1 MSPGRH
7 NGDTNGVVGHVRF
20 ISLEYDSSD
29 SDASALKLVTE
40 LRPEWKEPGSNVEFV
55 RFTEGITNTLLK
67 AVNRRA
73 GLSKEEVDND
83 AVLLRAYGNGTQV
96 LIDRQRETQNHELLM
111 QYGLA
116 PELLAR
122 FKNGMMYRYLAGKAT
137 LPEDLRKPSIYL
149 AVARRLAEWHA
160 RVPCLSEGPIR
171 ENGANGAT
179 NGSSQH
185 LVHEVAPGKPPP
197 NVWTVMQK
205 WLLALPTETEAQRE
219 RQAKLQEELKRLIR
233 DLSQRP
239 GLGKN
244 GVSFLSST
252 LPSVL
257 SMFSYCHTSAP
268 LYGLL

>member
-20 ISLEYDSSD
+20 ISLEYDNSD
-29 SDASALKLVTE
+29 SDASALQLVTE
-40 LRPEWKEPGSNVEFV
+40 LRPEWKEPGSNIEFV

-67 AVNRRA
+67 AVNRQD

-83 AVLLRAYGNGTQV
+83 AILLRAYGNGTQI

-122 FKNGMMYRYLAGKAT
+122 FKNGMMYRFIRGKAAS
-137 LPEDLRKPSIYL
+137 PEDLRKPSIYL

-160 RVPCLSEGPIR
+160 TVPCISTVP
-171 ENGANGAT
+171 AKT
-179 NGSSQH
+179 NG
-185 LVHEVAPGKPPP
+185 VHGMAKGLSHPSVDNVAPGKPPP

-205 WLLALPTETEAQRE
+205 WLLALPTETQAQRN
-219 RQAKLQEELKRLIR
+219 RQAELQEELLKVVK

-239 GLGKN
+239 GLGQN
-244 GVSFLSST
+244 GVSSRT
-252 LPSVL
+252 
-257 SMFSYCHTSAP
+257 
-268 LYGLL
+268 